1 MSNPEP
7 NKSGFHAYTANV
19 SWEVPE
25 GGQLHKFN
33 FTHDC
38 SRTLIQMDKNGENA
52 VVWKPPTGI
61 SKLWKRKDENPG
73 KFSFKFGKLQ
83 LEVLLVYL
91 PDGYIYA
98 LDVNEKSL
106 KRYKEDYYQWYNV
119 WKVNVDGVEWRIVL
133 DKKAL
138 EVWGN
143 GEKIE
148 DAKMTFAENGVA
160 VSNFVLCG
168 STKCKIEGQ
177 GDKKTG
183 ITHTLLV
190 NGNQV
195 PLDIDLDEPLYR
207 RYDHVKSNLSN
218 VGII

>member
-1 MSNPEP
+1 MSTINPEHL
-7 NKSGFHAYTANV
+7 KDGIHSYV

-33 FTHDC
+33 LTHDYLDK
-38 SRTLIQMDKNGENA
+38 RFQMDKNGGN
-52 VVWKPPTGI
+52 VMGWKKPTWF
-61 SKLWKRKDENPG
+61 SQLWKSKDTNPE
-73 KFSFKFGKLQ
+73 KVPFKFGKLQ
-83 LEVLLVYL
+83 LDVQLVDL
-91 PDGYIYA
+91 FDGYIYA

-106 KRYKEDYYQWYNV
+106 KRYKEDYYQWFNV

-148 DAKMTFAENGVA
+148 DAKMKFAENGGA
-160 VSNFVLCG
+160 VSNFVLGG
-168 STKCKIEGQ
+168 SAKCKIEGH

-183 ITHTLLV
+183 ITHTLLF

-195 PLDIDLDEPLYR
+195 PLDINLDEPLYR
-207 RYDHVKSNLSN
+207 RFDKVKFNLHIT
-218 VGII
+218 GIL